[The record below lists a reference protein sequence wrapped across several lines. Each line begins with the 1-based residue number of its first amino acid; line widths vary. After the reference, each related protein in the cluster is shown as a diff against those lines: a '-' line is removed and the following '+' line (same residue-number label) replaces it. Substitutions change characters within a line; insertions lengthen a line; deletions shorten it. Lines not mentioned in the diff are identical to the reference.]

1 MNIVIFG
8 IIGGLVA
15 GFAMAP
21 LLMLTGILAGMSE
34 KAIPFTLGL
43 AFGMDQDYAFLARLI
58 MYFIISILI
67 GIIFLIITYKIKR
80 FRIISFKK
88 GIGEGVI
95 VGIIIFVIIFLP
107 ISIFV
112 IPAVLIDTILEINLG
127 ITSQQTM
134 VTIQQA
140 MPMIIGGG
148 ILGNLVFGAVL
159 GATQQEIVGQK
170 VIVLDPINGNYSN
183 FISLKNPDPNFR
195 PIGIEFDER
204 DNGALYI
211 TSIGKIETRN
221 ELPNGTPLP
230 LPLPWAYPYT
240 GVVWKVTIK

>member
-1 MNIVIFG
+1 
-8 IIGGLVA
+8 
-15 GFAMAP
+15 
-21 LLMLTGILAGMSE
+21 
-34 KAIPFTLGL
+34 
-43 AFGMDQDYAFLARLI
+43 
-58 MYFIISILI
+58 
-67 GIIFLIITYKIKR
+67 
-80 FRIISFKK
+80 
-88 GIGEGVI
+88 
-95 VGIIIFVIIFLP
+95 
-107 ISIFV
+107 
-112 IPAVLIDTILEINLG
+112 
-127 ITSQQTM
+127 
-134 VTIQQA
+134 

-183 FISLKNPDPNFR
+183 FIYLKNPDPNFR

-221 ELPNGTPLP
+221 ELPNGTPLT